1 MTRIIWDEVG
11 KRRYET
17 GVDRGVL
24 YVDNAGV
31 PWNGL
36 ISVEESPSGGEA
48 VPYYMDGEKY
58 LVLGKPEEFEATIS
72 AYYSPPQFDLCDG
85 AIQFAAPGISVSQQ
99 RRKTFGLCYRTKIG
113 NDIAGQ
119 DFGYII
125 HIVYNARAEPVQRN
139 YRTIGDSAEPLALA
153 WSLTTKPVKMS
164 GVRNAA
170 HISIDSTLVDPQG
183 LEAIENVLYG
193 DEDYAP
199 RLITPQ
205 EIIDIFQHP
214 FDFTVTENMD
224 GTYTISGPLA
234 NVEDLGGGLF
244 KIENDTV
251 VILDPDTAEISSD
264 ED

>member
-24 YVDNAGV
+24 YVDNVGV

-36 ISVEESPSGGEA
+36 ISVDESPSGGDT

-58 LVLGKPEEFEATIS
+58 LALGKPEEFEATIN
-72 AYYSPPQFDLCDG
+72 AYYSPLQFDLCDG
-85 AIQFAAPGISVSQQ
+85 AAQFAAPGIRVTQQ
-99 RRKTFGLCYRTKIG
+99 RRKSFGLCYRTRLG
-113 NDIAGQ
+113 TDTAGT
-119 DFGYII
+119 DFGYVL
-125 HIVYNARAEPVQRN
+125 HVVYNARAEPTQRN
-139 YRTIGDSAEPLALA
+139 YRTLGSTADPLSLS
-153 WSLTTKPVKMS
+153 WNLTTKPMKMS

-170 HISIDSTLVDPQG
+170 HITINSTEVDPAG
-183 LEAIENVLYG
+183 LEAIEDVLYG
-193 DEDYAP
+193 DADYAP

-205 EIIDIFQHP
+205 EIVDIFLHP
-214 FDFTVTENMD
+214 FEFTVTENGD
-224 GTYTISGPLA
+224 GTYTIAGPLA
-234 NVEDLGGGLF
+234 AVENLGNGTF
-244 KIENDTV
+244 RIENDTV

>member
-11 KRRYET
+11 KRRYES

-36 ISVEESPSGGEA
+36 ISVNEAPTGGA
-48 VPYYMDGEKY
+48 AIPYYMDGEKY
-58 LVLGKPEEFEATIS
+58 LVSGKPEEFEATIA
-72 AYYSPPQFDLCDG
+72 AYYSPQQFDACDG
-85 AIQFAAPGISVSQQ
+85 SLQFGAPGIVASQQ
-99 RRKTFGLCYRTKIG
+99 RRKPFGLCYRTKIG
-113 NDIAGQ
+113 SDTGGQ
-119 DFGYII
+119 DFGYTI
-125 HIVYNARAEPVQRN
+125 HIIYNARAEPTQRN
-139 YRTIGDSAEPLALA
+139 YRTLGDTVDPLALS
-153 WSLTTKPVKMS
+153 WSLTTKPVKLPGLRS
-164 GVRNAA
+164 AA
-170 HISIDSTLVDPQG
+170 HISIDSTAVDPQG

-193 DEDYAP
+193 DADYAP

-214 FDFTVTENMD
+214 FDFTVTANLD
-224 GTYTISGPLA
+224 GTYTIAGPLA
-234 NVEDLGGGLF
+234 NVEPLGGGLY